1 MTWLRGKAKKY
12 DGNPIDY
19 VSIFNWPTGECIA
32 QVQPDEMG
40 NWKYAYYT
48 DLNIGITYVADGCEP
63 ITHGAYVE
71 PAITYPE
78 FVDFIG
84 AVNSLDRGGSSVAP
98 MTTVIPATVQ
108 EGDMLVL
115 GIMRRGEVTVT
126 DNNNGVWTLGAS
138 SDFAGSGSTAPQ
150 SSTIYYRTA
159 KAGDAGKTITVSTSY
174 SGRLIVYL
182 SVYRGKF
189 APLEV
194 VKTVSNPSRY
204 DDTYNQEIKN
214 LAPIEHDGGF
224 MVRAVS
230 NAYAK
235 LSGDTYADV
244 IGMIN
249 TGDAVRDAANALRL
263 QVAHKHLETGGILDG
278 VTYNTGLTNS
288 NDQIPDV
295 AIILDEIGR

>member
-12 DGNPIDY
+12 DGSPIDY

-40 NWKYAYYT
+40 NWKYDYYT

-63 ITHGAYVE
+63 ITHGAYIE
-71 PAITYPE
+71 PVIIYEP
-78 FVDFIG
+78 FVDFID
-84 AVNSLDRGGSSVAP
+84 AVNSMDRGSGSAP
-98 MTTVIPATVQ
+98 MTTVIPDTVQ
-108 EGDMLVL
+108 EGDVLVL
-115 GIMRRGEVTVT
+115 GVMRRGDITVS
-126 DNNNGVWTLGAS
+126 DNNSGVWELGAS
-138 SDFAGSGSTAPQ
+138 SDFAGDGSTASQ

-194 VKTVSNPSRY
+194 VKTISNPYRY
-204 DDTYNQEIKN
+204 DETYKEDIKN
-214 LAPIEHDGGF
+214 LAPIEHEGGF

-230 NAYAK
+230 NVFALDDIPNARM
-235 LSGDTYADV
+235 DI
-244 IGMIN
+244 IGMVN
-249 TGDAVRDAANALRL
+249 TGPESGEPLRI
-263 QVAHKHLETGGILDG
+263 QVAYQHLETDGILSG
-278 VTYNTGLTNS
+278 VTYDTNYGDS
-288 NDQIPDV
+288 NDVVPDA
-295 AIILDEIGR
+295 AIILDEIGL

>member
-12 DGNPIDY
+12 DGGAIDY
-19 VSIFNWPTGECIA
+19 VSIFSWQTGKCLA

-40 NWKYAYYT
+40 NWKYGYYA

-63 ITHGAYVE
+63 ITHGPYTDPVVIRE
-71 PAITYPE
+71 P
-78 FVDFIG
+78 FVDLIDT
-84 AVNSLDRGGSSVAP
+84 VNSTDRGSGSAP
-98 MTTVIPATVQ
+98 MTTVIPNTVQ
-108 EGDMLVL
+108 EGDILVL
-115 GIMRRGEVTVT
+115 GIMRRGDITVS
-126 DNNNGVWTLGAS
+126 DNNGGVWEFGADSFS
-138 SDFAGSGSTAPQ
+138 SDTSVPQGSS
-150 SSTIYYRTA
+150 IYYRTA
-159 KAGDAGKTITVSTSY
+159 KAGDVGSTITVSTSY

-194 VKTVSNPSRY
+194 VNTVSNPSRY

-230 NAYAK
+230 NVFA
-235 LSGDTYADV
+235 LSTGDTHADI
-244 IGMIN
+244 IGMTN
-249 TGDAVRDAANALRL
+249 TGDVVRNLANPLRL
-263 QVAHKHLETGGILDG
+263 QVAYKHLETGGILSG
-278 VTYNTGLTNS
+278 VTYDTNYGDP
-288 NDQIPDV
+288 NDVIPDV

>member
-12 DGNPIDY
+12 DGSPIDY

-40 NWKYAYYT
+40 NWKYDYYT

-71 PAITYPE
+71 PVIIYEP

-84 AVNSLDRGGSSVAP
+84 AVNSMDRGSGSAP
-98 MTTVIPATVQ
+98 MTAVIPNTVQ

-115 GIMRRGEVTVT
+115 GIMRRGDINVT
-126 DNNNGVWTLGAS
+126 DNNGGVWTHAAS
-138 SDFAGSGSTAPQ
+138 SSGAGNGYIQ

-182 SVYRGKF
+182 SVYRGKN
-189 APLEV
+189 APLQV
-194 VKTVSNPSRY
+194 VKAIENPVRY
-204 DDTYNQEIKN
+204 DETYKQGIKN

-230 NAYAK
+230 NVYA
-235 LSGDTYADV
+235 LSNIPDARMV
-244 IGMIN
+244 ISDMEN
-249 TGDAVRDAANALRL
+249 TGPQSGEPRRL
-263 QVAHKHLETGGILDG
+263 QVAYKHLDTGGVLNA
-278 VTYNTGLTNS
+278 TYDTKSTN
-288 NDQIPDV
+288 DADVLPDV

>member
-12 DGNPIDY
+12 DGSPIDY

-40 NWKYAYYT
+40 NWKYDYYT

-63 ITHGAYVE
+63 ITHGAYIE
-71 PAITYPE
+71 PVIIHEP
-78 FVDFIG
+78 FVDFID
-84 AVNSLDRGGSSVAP
+84 AVNSMDRGSGSAP
-98 MTTVIPATVQ
+98 MTAVIPSTVQ
-108 EGDMLVL
+108 EDDILVL
-115 GIMRRGEVTVT
+115 GIMRRGDITVS
-126 DNNNGVWTLGAS
+126 DDNNGVWTHAAS
-138 SDFAGSGSTAPQ
+138 SDGDRGTYVQ

-159 KAGDAGKTITVSTSY
+159 KAGDVGKTITVSTSY

-204 DDTYNQEIKN
+204 DGTHTQEIKN

-230 NAYAK
+230 NVYART
-235 LSGDTYADV
+235 SGDTYADI
-244 IGMIN
+244 IGMTN
-249 TGDAVRDAANALRL
+249 TGDAARDVSNGLRL
-263 QVAHKHLETGGILDG
+263 QVAYKHLETGGVLSG
-278 VTYNTGLTNS
+278 VAYNTGTS
-288 NDQIPDV
+288 GADEVAPDV

>member
-12 DGNPIDY
+12 DGSPIDY
-19 VSIFNWPTGECIA
+19 VSIFNWPTGQCIA
-32 QVQPDEMG
+32 QVKPDSAG
-40 NWKYAYYT
+40 NWKYSYREN
-48 DLNIGITYVADGCEP
+48 LNCGITYVADGCEP

-71 PAITYPE
+71 PVVIYKP

-84 AVNSLDRGGSSVAP
+84 AVNSMVRGSGSAP
-98 MTTVIPATVQ
+98 MTTVIPDTVQ

-115 GIMRRGEVTVT
+115 GIMRRGEITVT
-126 DNNNGVWTLGAS
+126 DNNMGTWTHAAS
-138 SDFAGSGSTAPQ
+138 SDGDRGSYVQ

-159 KAGDAGKTITVSTSY
+159 KAGDVGSTITVSTSY
-174 SGRLIVYL
+174 SGLLIVYL

-204 DDTYNQEIKN
+204 DDTYNQKIKN

-230 NAYAK
+230 NVFAQ
-235 LSGDTYADV
+235 LSGDTHAD
-244 IGMIN
+244 IAGMTN

-263 QVAHKHLETGGILDG
+263 QVAYKHLETGGVLSG
-278 VTYNTGLTNS
+278 VTYDTDTSNS
-288 NDQIPDV
+288 NDVIPDV

>member
-12 DGNPIDY
+12 DGSPIDY
-19 VSIFNWPTGECIA
+19 VSIFNWPTGECMA

-40 NWKYAYYT
+40 NWKYDYYT

-63 ITHGAYVE
+63 ITHGAYIE
-71 PAITYPE
+71 PVIIYAP
-78 FVDFIG
+78 FVDFID
-84 AVNSLDRGGSSVAP
+84 AVNSMDRGSGSAP
-98 MTTVIPATVQ
+98 MTTVIPNTVQ
-108 EGDMLVL
+108 EGDMFVL
-115 GIMRRGEVTVT
+115 GIMRRGDVTVS
-126 DNNNGVWTLGAS
+126 DNNSGAWTLGADS
-138 SDFAGSGSTAPQ
+138 SHPEQST
-150 SSTIYYRTA
+150 SIYYRTA
-159 KAGDAGKTITVSTSY
+159 KADDAGKKITVSTSY

-204 DDTYNQEIKN
+204 DDTYKQKIKN

-230 NAYAK
+230 NVFAAS
-235 LSGDTYADV
+235 SGDTRAYIA
-244 IGMIN
+244 GMTN
-249 TGDAVRDAANALRL
+249 TGDTVRDVSQALRL
-263 QVAHKHLETGGILDG
+263 QVAYKHLETAGILSG
-278 VTYNTGLTNS
+278 VTYNTDTSGDDEIT
-288 NDQIPDV
+288 PDV

>member
-12 DGNPIDY
+12 DGSPIDY

-40 NWKYAYYT
+40 NWKYDYYT

-63 ITHGAYVE
+63 ITHGAYIE
-71 PAITYPE
+71 PVIIYEP
-78 FVDFIG
+78 FVDFID
-84 AVNSLDRGGSSVAP
+84 AVNSMDRGSGSAP
-98 MTTVIPATVQ
+98 MTAVIPSTVQ
-108 EGDMLVL
+108 EGDILVL
-115 GIMRRGEVTVT
+115 GIMRRGDITVS
-126 DNNNGVWTLGAS
+126 DNNSGVWTHAAS
-138 SDFAGSGSTAPQ
+138 SDGEGVGYVQ

-159 KAGDAGKTITVSTSY
+159 KAGDVGSTITVSTSY

-194 VKTVSNPSRY
+194 VKTISNPSRY
-204 DDTYNQEIKN
+204 DDTYSQGIKN

-230 NAYAK
+230 NVFAE
-235 LSGDTYADV
+235 LSGDTHANI
-244 IGMIN
+244 IGMTN
-249 TGDAVRDAANALRL
+249 TGDTVRDTSNAVRL
-263 QVAHKHLETGGILDG
+263 QVAYKHLETGGVLSG
-278 VTYNTGLTNS
+278 VTYETWAANS
-288 NDQIPDV
+288 AEAIPDV
-295 AIILDEIGR
+295 AIILDEIRR

>member
-12 DGNPIDY
+12 DGSPIDY

-40 NWKYAYYT
+40 NWKYDYYE

-71 PAITYPE
+71 PVIIYEP
-78 FVDFIG
+78 FVDFID
-84 AVNSLDRGGSSVAP
+84 AVNSMDRGSGSAP
-98 MTTVIPATVQ
+98 MTAVIPNTVQ

-115 GIMRRGEVTVT
+115 GIMRRGDITVS
-126 DNNNGVWTLGAS
+126 DNNTGVWTHAAS
-138 SDFAGSGSTAPQ
+138 SDFAGDGSTAPQ

-159 KAGDAGKTITVSTSY
+159 KAGDAGNTITVSTSY

-189 APLEV
+189 TPLKV
-194 VKTVSNPSRY
+194 VKTVSNPVRY
-204 DDTYNQEIKN
+204 DETYQERVKN

-224 MVRAVS
+224 IVRAVS
-230 NAYAK
+230 NVYA
-235 LSGDTYADV
+235 LFDSNNRMDIA
-244 IGMIN
+244 GMEN
-249 TGDAVRDAANALRL
+249 TGLQSGEPRRL
-263 QVAHKHLETGGILDG
+263 QVAYKHLETGGTLSGI
-278 VTYNTGLTNS
+278 TYDTNYGDP
-288 NDQIPDV
+288 NDVIPDV